1 MDKAIIMK
9 VFTGSTLIEVGR
21 KFNEWKG
28 FVNDDNYYS
37 IIEQNLVSG
46 DKEYMLTIRYYKTR

>member
-1 MDKAIIMK
+1 MDKTIIMK
-9 VFTGSTLIEVGR
+9 IFAGPTLIEIGR
-21 KFNEWKG
+21 KFNEWKN

-46 DKEYMLTIRYYKTR
+46 NKEYMLTIRYYKTR